1 MPLKVNV
8 LSKYIFKHADNV
20 LLMSATITSLTLSKA
35 IQVATANLPIPPLP
49 PRANTFTNLFYVL
62 MMSNIL
68 IDGAASQRAV
78 TASKVPSSVLN

>member
-1 MPLKVNV
+1 
-8 LSKYIFKHADNV
+8 
-20 LLMSATITSLTLSKA
+20 MSATITSLILSKA

-49 PRANTFTNLFYVL
+49 PRANTFMNLFYVW

-68 IDGAASQRAV
+68 IDGAASQSAA